1 MSDTENEPHSPNGDE
16 SPHQEEKRVP
26 RVFVNYLDTYTAR
39 AIGELLSKSF
49 PGISRMDGEEEEG
62 DEDDVKRQRP
72 ASELFQV
79 LKILI

>member
-1 MSDTENEPHSPNGDE
+1 MSDAENEGPQSPAGDE
-16 SPHQEEKRVP
+16 TPQQDDRRIP
-26 RVFVNYLDTYTAR
+26 RIFVNYLDTYTAR

-62 DEDDVKRQRP
+62 DEDEVKRQRP

-79 LKILI
+79 F